1 MMNIIRIFG
10 LAAVFLCLVLIA
22 CLGTLAIYFSNLP
35 STLLPIASGGFALVA
50 VILILAGLRKRKR
63 RAWGAFLVLFAL
75 VFAVWWLLIP
85 PSNHRNWQP
94 DVAVLPWAEVKDNLV
109 TVHNIRN
116 VEYRTETDYT
126 VRHYDRRF
134 DLTGLRSVDLFLVYW
149 GSPSIA
155 HTMLSFG
162 FEDGSYLC
170 FSIETRK
177 EVGEEYSAIKGF
189 FKQFE
194 LTYVVAD
201 ERDVVRL
208 RTNYRTGEDVYLY
221 RFNVQM
227 DFARK
232 VLLDYLRE
240 VNGLKDRPEWYRA
253 LLTNCTTSIL
263 RHTTPFNPDA
273 HFDWRLIANGYID
286 EMLYERAK
294 IDQTLPFAE
303 LKQRSLI
310 NLRAEAADQ
319 ASDFSRLIRVGLPG
333 MEP

>member
-1 MMNIIRIFG
+1 MRKPFKILG
-10 LAAVFLCLVLIA
+10 LAVAALGLVIVA

-35 STLLPIASGGFALVA
+35 TALRPLAAGGFALVA
-50 VILILAGLRKRKR
+50 TILILLGLRKRKR
-63 RAWGAFLVLFAL
+63 RAWGAFVILFIA
-75 VFAVWWLLIP
+75 VFAAWWLLIE
-85 PSNHRNWQP
+85 PSNSRNWQP
-94 DVAVLPWAEVKDNLV
+94 DVAVLPWAEVRGNLV

-116 VEYRTETDYT
+116 CDYRTETDYT
-126 VRHYDRRF
+126 VNHYDRNF
-134 DLTGLRSVDLFLVYW
+134 DLDTLKSLDLYLVYW

-155 HTMLSFG
+155 HTMMSFG
-162 FEDGSYLC
+162 FGDGSHLC

-201 ERDVVRL
+201 ERDLVRL

-221 RFNVQM
+221 RFNVPM

-240 VNGLKDRPEWYRA
+240 VNSLKERPQWYRA
-253 LLTNCTTSIL
+253 IFTNCTTSIL

-273 HFDWRLIANGYID
+273 RFDWRLIANGYLD
-286 EMLYERAK
+286 EMLYERGK
-294 IDQTLPFAE
+294 LDRTLPFAE
-303 LKQRSLI
+303 LKQRSHI
-310 NLRAEAADQ
+310 NQRAKAVDKAG
-319 ASDFSRLIRVGLPG
+319 DFSRLIRVGSPG